1 MHVYMHMCVCVCT
14 HVHVC
19 MYAQTAPAQRAVSPP
34 MPAGIGISFVPDQDG
49 NLLIA
54 HLVPGGPALMS
65 GQLFIG
71 DRLLSVSGQSVA
83 GKTVPEIIRMV
94 LGPKG
99 SEVRLEVVTPA
110 AGPGVREV
118 ILV

>member
-1 MHVYMHMCVCVCT
+1 
-14 HVHVC
+14 
-19 MYAQTAPAQRAVSPP
+19 

-83 GKTVPEIIRMV
+83 GKAVPEIIRMV
-94 LGPKG
+94 LGPKD